1 MAIAIM
7 TSGGDSAGM
16 NPAIRYF
23 VEHVIS
29 YRLAPYLIYDGLEG
43 LIDNRIKRVNLSHV
57 NGIIHL
63 GGTIIGSSRSKRFFE
78 YRYREEAYNN
88 LKKLGID
95 KIIVLGGD
103 GSFRAMDI
111 FYNEFGVKFIGIPA
125 TIDNDIYGT
134 EYCLGVDTALNIIRS
149 SIDSIRDTASSFKR
163 AFVIETM
170 GRGSGY
176 LALVSAITSG
186 AEICVIPEMPYDLE
200 SKKKEIKRDV
210 NSGKRYILAVV
221 AEGTKKT
228 QEIYNF
234 LKDDIKMDTRV
245 TILGHVQ
252 RGGNPTVF
260 DRLMASNFIKHSIE
274 RILQKDCKGEVVV
287 YKKSSIEFITIDDI
301 ASHQYK
307 ISDELIGLYKID
319 YCRDCEEINSISS

>member
-1 MAIAIM
+1 MSIAIM
-7 TSGGDSAGM
+7 TSGGDCAGM
-16 NPAIRYF
+16 NPAIKYF
-23 VEHVIS
+23 VEHAIEND
-29 YRLAPYLIYDGLEG
+29 LKPYLIYDGLKG
-43 LIDNRIKRVNLSHV
+43 LIDNNIKRATPNDVNA
-57 NGIIHL
+57 IIHL
-63 GGTIIGSSRSKRFFE
+63 GGTVIGSSRSKRFFE
-78 YRYREEAYNN
+78 YKYRKQAFEN

-103 GSFRAMDI
+103 GSFRAMDR
-111 FYNEFGVKFIGIPA
+111 FYHDFGVRFVGIPS

-163 AFVIETM
+163 AFVVETM

-176 LALVSAITSG
+176 LALISAITSG
-186 AEICVIPEMPYDLE
+186 AEICVIPEMPYDLD
-200 SKKKEIKRDV
+200 SKKIDIKKDV
-210 NSGKRYILAVV
+210 DAGKRYVLAVV
-221 AEGTKKT
+221 AEGTGKT

-234 LKDDIKMDTRV
+234 LKDDMKLDTRITV
-245 TILGHVQ
+245 LGHIQ

-274 RILQKDCKGEVVV
+274 RILQEDCKGEVIV
-287 YKKSSIEFITIDDI
+287 YKKSSFDFITIDYI
-301 ASHQYK
+301 ASHTYR

-319 YCRDCEEINSISS
+319 YCGNKC